1 MEKGNECWNCERKT
15 KDSFSKLS
23 IPTFSF
29 VLHKNGVIFLIPVQV
44 PGSKSTKY
52 KKERDLV
59 GLAGAQLCLFKA
71 EADVEDEISI
81 ANRILRAVPRMTVHT
96 NLQDAHL
103 YIFKKWVCDFLIKD
117 K

>member
-1 MEKGNECWNCERKT
+1 
-15 KDSFSKLS
+15 
-23 IPTFSF
+23 
-29 VLHKNGVIFLIPVQV
+29 V

-59 GLAGAQLCLFKA
+59 GLASSQLCLFKA

-103 YIFKKWVCDFLIKD
+103 YILTKWVCDFLIKD

>member
-1 MEKGNECWNCERKT
+1 
-15 KDSFSKLS
+15 
-23 IPTFSF
+23 
-29 VLHKNGVIFLIPVQV
+29 V

-59 GLAGAQLCLFKA
+59 GLANHQRLCLFKA
-71 EADVEDEISI
+71 EADVEDEIGI
-81 ANRILRAVPRMTVHT
+81 ANRILRAVPRLTIHT

-103 YIFKKWVCDFLIKD
+103 YLLKKWICDFVAKD